1 MFDNWTYVEWLIL
14 VIDILAVV
22 IVVRFLRNKI
32 KKKLQ
37 EVELHQT
44 TKLDNVENILSKL
57 LKNNFGHVNNPWL

>member
-14 VIDILAVV
+14 IIDILAVV

-37 EVELHQT
+37 EVELRQNYHST
-44 TKLDNVENILSKL
+44 ILHPSI
-57 LKNNFGHVNNPWL
+57 

>member
-14 VIDILAVV
+14 IIDILAVV

-37 EVELHQT
+37 EVELRQNYQT
-44 TKLDNVENILSKL
+44 KQRRQLSKQTSEE
-57 LKNNFGHVNNPWL
+57 

>member
-14 VIDILAVV
+14 IIDIFAVV

-37 EVELHQT
+37 EVELRQNYQT
-44 TKLDNVENILSKL
+44 KQRRQLSKQTSEE
-57 LKNNFGHVNNPWL
+57 

>member
-14 VIDILAVV
+14 IIDILAVM

-37 EVELHQT
+37 EVELRQNYQT
-44 TKLDNVENILSKL
+44 KQRRQLSKQTSEE
-57 LKNNFGHVNNPWL
+57 

>member
-14 VIDILAVV
+14 IIDILAVV

-37 EVELHQT
+37 EVELRQNYQT
-44 TKLDNVENILSKL
+44 RQRREHTKQTSEE
-57 LKNNFGHVNNPWL
+57 

>member
-14 VIDILAVV
+14 IIDILAIV

-37 EVELHQT
+37 EVELRQNYQT
-44 TKLDNVENILSKL
+44 KQRRQLSKQTSEE
-57 LKNNFGHVNNPWL
+57 

>member
-14 VIDILAVV
+14 IIDILAVV

-37 EVELHQT
+37 EVELRQNYQT
-44 TKLDNVENILSKL
+44 RQRREQAKQFSEE
-57 LKNNFGHVNNPWL
+57 

>member
-14 VIDILAVV
+14 IIDILAVV

-37 EVELHQT
+37 EVELRQNYQT
-44 TKLDNVENILSKL
+44 RQRREQAKHSSEE
-57 LKNNFGHVNNPWL
+57 